1 MMILLT
7 MMMMLIMIMIIII
20 IYDYNMNFQE
30 YCTMRIISG
39 QFLKNRIVFQQKI
52 TFSTFSTIYLEIL

>member
-1 MMILLT
+1 
-7 MMMMLIMIMIIII
+7 MLIMITIIVV

-39 QFLKNRIVFQQKI
+39 QFLKNRIVFQQKNNI
-52 TFSTFSTIYLEIL
+52 FHIFHHLFRNIIILR